1 MAKFRKNKKG
11 QYSKKARETALKL
24 YVEDGAKAAAAET
37 GIARQTIASWAK
49 KAGKTDERQKHT
61 SAAIEAAAAE
71 AQKKREQIKVECRL
85 KALEI
90 LRRMD
95 IPHTYLAGKDGV
107 KRILDLPQAG
117 DMKDYAVALAVLIDK
132 AELLDGNAT
141 DRTEHRTTDQLD
153 REIESLLKGADDKA
167 RVPA

>member
-1 MAKFRKNKKG
+1 MAKFRKNAKG

-24 YVEDGAKAAAAET
+24 YVEEGPAAAAKQT
-37 GIARQTIASWAK
+37 GINGGTIRKWASESGVA
-49 KAGKTDERQKHT
+49 DDRQKRGEE
-61 SAAIEAAAAE
+61 SRAAAALDAAE
-71 AQKKREQIKVECRL
+71 KREQIKVECRL

-153 REIESLLKGADDKA
+153 REIETLLKGADDKD
-167 RVPA
+167 RVAA